1 MQIMRFSDDQCY
13 RCKGNI
19 IIDYR
24 FKNLNV
30 DAMYSNT
37 SDNLE
42 RCIERMNELL
52 QKLIDQEGKNAVR

>member
-1 MQIMRFSDDQCY
+1 MLYD
-13 RCKGNI
+13 KEENI
-19 IIDYR
+19 VIDYR

-37 SDNLE
+37 SHNLE

>member
-1 MQIMRFSDDQCY
+1 MLYD
-13 RCKGNI
+13 KEENI
-19 IIDYR
+19 VIDYR

-52 QKLIDQEGKNAVR
+52 QKLIDQEGKNAIR